1 MSVSRNL
8 VVASRILGRSRRL
21 RREAPQR
28 HGSKSKINRPNS
40 NNSNRNSN
48 NNNNNRNE
56 RSSNQ
61 KNYSSQA
68 SNQIDLENESEL
80 RLPNPQYVIG

>member
-8 VVASRILGRSRRL
+8 GVASRIISRSRRL

-28 HGSKSKINRPNS
+28 HGSKSKINRPKS
-40 NNSNRNSN
+40 NNSNSTRNN
-48 NNNNNRNE
+48 TNE
-56 RSSNQ
+56 KSSNQ

-80 RLPNPQYVIG
+80 RLPNPQYVFS